1 MWPTVCPGVKSA
13 LKCIRPN
20 VMESMGDRGLGTD
33 KKIYG
38 SVSGEGWKF
47 SLLRSHVLCTV
58 RAGTYCVRPGMLS
71 ATLP

>member
-33 KKIYG
+33 KKNIWLCERG
-38 SVSGEGWKF
+38 GVEILITG
-47 SLLRSHVLCTV
+47 SHVLCTV
-58 RAGTYCVRPGMLS
+58 RAGAYCVRPGMLS